1 MAGSTFAVTRHP
13 STFSVILASV
23 ARVLFATLLFTA
35 AGMGVGL
42 LLGIIG
48 TVAWGMFHSGQ
59 IDMRNAYLHVAIPF
73 AVVIGIVA
81 FFGSIYL
88 EVHARRTS

>member
-1 MAGSTFAVTRHP
+1 MVAAKHASA
-13 STFSVILASV
+13 FSRVLASV

-42 LLGIIG
+42 LLGILG
-48 TVAWGMFHSGQ
+48 TIAWGAMRGSH

-73 AVVIGIVA
+73 AITIGCVA
-81 FFGSIYL
+81 LIGATYMEL
-88 EVHARRTS
+88 RARRT